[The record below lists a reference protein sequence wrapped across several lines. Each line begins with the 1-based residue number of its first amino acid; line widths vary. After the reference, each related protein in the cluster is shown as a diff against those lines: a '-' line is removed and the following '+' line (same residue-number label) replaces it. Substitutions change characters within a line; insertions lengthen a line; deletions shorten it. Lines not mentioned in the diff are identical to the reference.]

1 MGKPNFLSGRDVGI
15 VAYGETKIER
25 RSGRSPYEFAAEALE
40 EILIKAD
47 LTPADIDGFA
57 TNVPH
62 SESSNQYYTPYLTD
76 YLGIMP
82 RWMDI
87 SDHGGGSAI
96 AGVSRAAMAIQAGL
110 CELAVVLCADAPTT
124 AWKATNGGYR
134 TDFWDPTGIQG
145 PPGGFGL
152 LMNRYM
158 HQYDL
163 KLEGLGKLAVA
174 QREGAVLNDLAYKK
188 LRAPITVQ
196 DYLDSRVISSPIRLL
211 DCVMFA
217 DGAAGVLLASAERA
231 KKMKLGDVVYPTAY
245 REIVNYNGAE
255 QAPDITE
262 TGFAV
267 VGPEILEKSGMTT
280 ADIRMFHPY
289 DDFLIAE
296 VMQLEQIGWCARGEG
311 SHFLMETDV
320 SYRGSLPIN
329 TGGGQISAGQIGLAS
344 GMTNLVEAVRQMRG
358 EAGARQV
365 SDPANALVTGIGVI
379 AYGRSWK
386 VSNAIML
393 DR

>member
-267 VGPEILEKSGMTT
+267 IGPEILEKSGMTT